1 MTTTLTPVTTTTS
14 VIAIKINVKTI
25 TTHMTRKNTGLTR
38 ITILTRITNT
48 LTIITI
54 KITII
59 MTTRY
64 ITTSITTITT
74 MIPTLS

>member
-59 MTTRY
+59 MTSY
-64 ITTSITTITT
+64 ITTSITT
-74 MIPTLS
+74 